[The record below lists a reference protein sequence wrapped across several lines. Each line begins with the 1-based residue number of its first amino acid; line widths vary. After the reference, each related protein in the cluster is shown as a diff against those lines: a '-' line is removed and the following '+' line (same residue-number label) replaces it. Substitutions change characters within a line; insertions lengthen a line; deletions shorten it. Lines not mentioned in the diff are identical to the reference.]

1 MGFEIDNGYFYDS
14 DGVVLM
20 PISDAVITAAEID
33 DKAEKFER
41 SLCCNKEIEFTA
53 TVETIPEVFAE
64 LVKQADPHEY
74 TIKYTKYV
82 QARKH
87 HKKRINKK
95 WLKKYGYIE
104 KIFFIDGLNITHKE
118 INTEGDI
125 CQYTITLEKE

>member
-82 QARKH
+82 QARRH
-87 HKKRINKK
+87 HKRRINKK
-95 WLKKYGYIE
+95 WLKKYGYKE
-104 KIFFIDGLNITHKE
+104 KTFVIDGLKITSAE
-118 INTEGDI
+118 RDINRGTYR
-125 CQYTITLEKE
+125 YTIGFEG